1 MGISWKRYSH
11 LFLFGEPDCCA
22 CFLFGKLCG
31 GLLSFNYLIMWIEMM
46 ENGKLINN
54 FLFSVGVIWIT
65 DKVSVNLHSQKIRA
79 DSRGP

>member
-1 MGISWKRYSH
+1 
-11 LFLFGEPDCCA
+11 
-22 CFLFGKLCG
+22 
-31 GLLSFNYLIMWIEMM
+31 MM
-46 ENGKLINN
+46 ENGELINN